1 MSIEDFHYRY
11 RNPDIAA
18 VQWTGTNRDQI
29 REFVQLVCIEGMGWE
44 YDKPEDAY
52 RFTSDDDDDGTPDIY
67 GDILVFE
74 SGPEVDPGCWLIE
87 LVHGEERYL
96 ETAKTPYFHAVF
108 EKQP

>member
-11 RNPDIAA
+11 RNPHIAA
-18 VQWTGTNRDQI
+18 VHWTGTNRDRI
-29 REFVQLVCIEGMGWE
+29 LEFVQLVCIEGMGWD
-44 YDKPEDAY
+44 YEDPREVVA
-52 RFTSDDDDDGTPDIY
+52 FMEDDGY
-67 GDILVFE
+67 GGNPRTLKFENGIEVCEGEWLV
-74 SGPEVDPGCWLIE
+74 E